1 MHIDFSIFN
10 SYRMIQRVQYLS
22 STDVDSIIPINS
34 SLLFKTGITIPVPR
48 DCTENVFYMYAY
60 TYVSVCFAICS
71 VRLLN
76 CVQLFVSPQTA
87 ACQASLSVTIFWS
100 SLKLMSIESMTP
112 FDHLILCCPLL
123 LLPSIFPS
131 ISVFSNQ
138 SALRVRWPKY
148 GASASALILPMNIQD
163 WFPLGLTGLISL
175 LSRGLSRVSS
185 STTIWKHQFFS
196 AQPSL
201 WSSSHIHTWLLEK
214 P

>member
-1 MHIDFSIFN
+1 
-10 SYRMIQRVQYLS
+10 MIQRVQYLS

-48 DCTENVFYMYAY
+48 DCTEILFYMYAY
-60 TYVSVCFAICS
+60 TYVSVCFAISS
-71 VRLLN
+71 VQLLN
-76 CVQLFVSPQTA
+76 CVQLFVSPQA
-87 ACQASLSVTIFWS
+87 AAGPASLSVTIFWS
-100 SLKLMSIESMTP
+100 LLKLMSIESMMP

-131 ISVFSNQ
+131 ISVFSHQ

-185 STTIWKHQFFS
+185 NTTIWKHQFFS